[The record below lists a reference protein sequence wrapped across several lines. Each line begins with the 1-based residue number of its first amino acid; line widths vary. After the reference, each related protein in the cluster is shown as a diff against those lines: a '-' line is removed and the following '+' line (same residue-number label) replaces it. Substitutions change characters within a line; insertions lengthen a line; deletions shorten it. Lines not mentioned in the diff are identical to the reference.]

1 MNKIDWVAEHQ
12 RYMAVAY
19 PATQK
24 AARRA
29 FWNWRENR
37 RDEAIQECHSKMWD
51 SWSRCLLHHGKNP
64 ETMIGS
70 LLKFAILWVRYDRRI
85 AGRART
91 PDVFDYR
98 SGFKQQLLADDGQA
112 CPSDRAAPENWA
124 INWEVQTGDNPLD
137 LAIALE
143 QTGVSLSQWCDM

>member
-1 MNKIDWVAEHQ
+1 MSTINWNVEHQ
-12 RYMAVAY
+12 RYMAIVY

-29 FWNWRENR
+29 FWNWREDKR
-37 RDEAIQECHSKMWD
+37 EEAIQEAHSKMWD

-70 LLKFAILWVRYDRRI
+70 LIKFALLWVRYDRRI

-91 PDVFDYR
+91 PDV
-98 SGFKQQLLADDGQA
+98 
-112 CPSDRAAPENWA
+112 
-124 INWEVQTGDNPLD
+124 
-137 LAIALE
+137 
-143 QTGVSLSQWCDM
+143 